1 MTLLAPLALLGLLF
15 VPLIVAFYL
24 LRLRRHERTVSS
36 TFLWRAL
43 VRDVEA
49 NAPWQ
54 RLRRS
59 LLLLLQLLVVVALVL
74 VVARP
79 SGERAAGLSRDLV
92 LVVDASASMAATD
105 VFPDRLTAAKRAAIA
120 ALGDL
125 PADGRVSVVA
135 AAESARVVANE
146 ATDRGRVTRAIESI
160 EQSTAPGRLAE
171 ALTLASELAERA
183 RGAEILIVTD
193 DAASAA
199 PEVALTVPV
208 RVLTVGAERDNQA
221 IAALAVRTDPSGL
234 ERTVFVSV
242 ANYSDSR
249 VVRRLRLLADGTPI
263 TARDLP
269 MEAVSRSDV
278 VIDELPEGTRV
289 VEAQL
294 AEIAAAELPAENS
307 AAPSPPD
314 RLALDDRAWAI
325 VAPDRIRRVLL
336 VGPGNAYLQT
346 AFALLPNVEL
356 YGATAAEYGSTTGK
370 DRFDLFVFDG
380 YLPEEL
386 PGAAILA
393 IAPPASSPLG
403 TVSDTLANPAIS
415 QGAAEEPLLRNVD
428 LSRLHI
434 AQAQRME
441 LPDWARVV
449 LPASDS
455 SPLIYSGLREGAATA
470 VIAFDLRASDLPLQV
485 AWPILATNLAG
496 ELLGLAPG
504 GVEPVAPGS
513 PVELALAPGTAA
525 LRVTRPDGTV
535 AELAPS
541 ATGAATVTWVDT
553 RQLGVYRVE
562 RVPAPEAAGASP
574 SAPASPAASPTG
586 PAAGATPAAGASPST
601 EASPSAGALPPGP
614 EDEPTYFAVDL
625 FSVEESNIAVGDGG
639 RLAALGSTTAPDAAP
654 AGVARDEWWPL
665 LVVAALILLLAEWLV
680 YERDGARRIGAGA
693 RRWMSGLRPWRGRA
707 T

>member
-1 MTLLAPLALLGLLF
+1 MTLAAPLALLGLAF

-24 LRLRRHERTVSS
+24 LRLRRHERTISS
-36 TFLWRAL
+36 TFLWQAL

-79 SGERAAGLSRDLV
+79 SGERAAGLARDLV

-105 VFPDRLTAAKRAAIA
+105 VFPDRLAAAKRAAIA
-120 ALGDL
+120 ALAEL
-125 PADGRVSVVA
+125 PSDGRVSVVA

-146 ATDRGRVTRAIESI
+146 ASDRGRVTRAIESI

-171 ALTLASELAERA
+171 ALTLAGELAERA
-183 RGAEILIVTD
+183 RGAEILVVTD

-199 PEVALTVPV
+199 PDLALAVPV

-234 ERTVFVSV
+234 ERTVFVSI

-249 VVRRLRLLADGTPI
+249 VVRRLRILADGSPI

-269 MEAVSRSDV
+269 MEAVSRADV

-294 AEIAAAELPAENS
+294 AEIPAVEGGR
-307 AAPSPPD
+307 PPGPPD
-314 RLALDDRAWAI
+314 LLALDDRAWAI
-325 VAPDRIRRVLL
+325 VPPDRIRHVLL

-356 YGATAAEYGSTTGK
+356 YGATAAEYEGTTGK

-386 PGAAILA
+386 PDAAILA
-393 IAPPASSPLG
+393 IAPPATSPLG
-403 TVSDTLANPAIS
+403 TVTGTLTNPIIG
-415 QGAAEEPLLRNVD
+415 QGPAEEPLLRNVD

-434 AQAQRME
+434 AEAQQME
-441 LPDWARVV
+441 LPDWARLV
-449 LPASDS
+449 LPGSGAA
-455 SPLIYSGLREGAATA
+455 PLIYSGLREGSATA
-470 VIAFDLRASDLPLQV
+470 VISFDLRLSDLPLQV

-504 GVEPVAPGS
+504 GTEPVAPGS
-513 PVELALAPGTAA
+513 PVELALPPETAA
-525 LRVTRPDGTV
+525 LRVTRPDGSV
-535 AELAPS
+535 AELARA
-541 ATGAATVTWVDT
+541 ATGATTVTWVET
-553 RQLGVYRVE
+553 RQLGVYRIE
-562 RVPAPEAAGASP
+562 RIPEPDGASGPSMSALATRTAPATDPSPGASP
-574 SAPASPAASPTG
+574 SA
-586 PAAGATPAAGASPST
+586 
-601 EASPSAGALPPGP
+601 EASPSGAALPGGP

-625 FSVEESNIAVGDGG
+625 FSPEESNISAGDGA
-639 RLAALGSTTAPDAAP
+639 RLVALGAATSPDAPP
-654 AGVARDEWWPL
+654 AGVAHDEWWPL
-665 LVVAALILLLAEWLV
+665 LVLAALALLLVEWLV
-680 YERDGARRIGAGA
+680 YERDGARRIAA
-693 RRWMSGLRPWRGRA
+693 AVRRRIGGLRPWRRG
-707 T
+707 TT

>member
-36 TFLWRAL
+36 TFLWQAL

-74 VVARP
+74 IVARP
-79 SGERAAGLSRDLV
+79 SGERAAGLARDLV

-105 VFPDRLTAAKRAAIA
+105 VFPDRLTAAKRAAVA
-120 ALGDL
+120 ALAEL
-125 PADGRVSVVA
+125 PTDGRVSVVA

-146 ATDRGRVTRAIESI
+146 ATDRGRVSRAIESI

-171 ALTLASELAERA
+171 ALTLAGELAERA
-183 RGAEILIVTD
+183 RGAEIVVVTD

-199 PEVALTVPV
+199 PDLELAVPV

-221 IAALAVRTDPSGL
+221 IAALAVRTDSSGL
-234 ERTVFVSV
+234 ERTVFVSI

-249 VVRRLRLLADGTPI
+249 VVRRLRILADGAPV

-269 MEAVSRSDV
+269 MEAVSRADV
-278 VIDELPEGTRV
+278 VIDELPKGTRV

-294 AEIAAAELPAENS
+294 AEIPAADNPTPAG
-307 AAPSPPD
+307 PPD
-314 RLALDDRAWAI
+314 LMALDDRAWAI
-325 VAPDRIRRVLL
+325 VPPDRIRRVLL

-356 YGATAAEYGSTTGK
+356 YGATAAEYEGTTGK

-380 YLPEEL
+380 FLPDELPE
-386 PGAAILA
+386 AAILA
-393 IAPPASSPLG
+393 IAPPESSPLG
-403 TVSDTLANPAIS
+403 TVAGTLTQPAVG
-415 QGAAEEPLLRNVD
+415 QGPASEPLLRNVD

-434 AQAQRME
+434 AEAQRME
-441 LPDWARVV
+441 LPDWARPV
-449 LPASDS
+449 LPGSGGD
-455 SPLIYSGLREGAATA
+455 PLIYSGLRDGAPTA
-470 VIAFDLRASDLPLQV
+470 VIAFDLRQSDLPLQV
-485 AWPILATNLAG
+485 AWPILATNLSG

-513 PVELALAPGTAA
+513 PVELSIPPSTTA
-525 LRVTRPDGTV
+525 LRVTRPDGSV
-535 AELAPS
+535 EELAAA
-541 ATGAATVTWVDT
+541 ATGATTVTWVET
-553 RQLGVYRVE
+553 RGLGVYRVE
-562 RVPAPEAAGASP
+562 RVPGPALSNASGAPSDASASPAHSPPDDPSP
-574 SAPASPAASPTG
+574 SADTVPD
-586 PAAGATPAAGASPST
+586 
-601 EASPSAGALPPGP
+601 GP
-614 EDEPTYFAVDL
+614 EDEPAYFAVDL
-625 FSVEESNIAVGDGG
+625 FSPEESNIAPGDGA
-639 RLAALGSTTAPDAAP
+639 RLVALGEAAAPDAAP
-654 AGVARDEWWPL
+654 AGVARDEWWPALVLAALALL
-665 LVVAALILLLAEWLV
+665 LVEWLV
-680 YERDGARRIGAGA
+680 YERDGARRITAA
-693 RRWMSGLRPWRGRA
+693 VRRGMGQLRPWRRGA
-707 T
+707 S

>member
-36 TFLWRAL
+36 TFLWQAL

-74 VVARP
+74 VVAGP
-79 SGERAAGLSRDLV
+79 SGERAAGLARDLV

-120 ALGDL
+120 ALADL

-135 AAESARVVANE
+135 AADSARVVANE
-146 ATDRGRVTRAIESI
+146 ATDRGRVSRAIESI

-171 ALTLASELAERA
+171 ALTLAGELAERA
-183 RGAEILIVTD
+183 RGAEILVVTD

-199 PEVALTVPV
+199 PEVALAVPL
-208 RVLTVGAERDNQA
+208 RVLTVGTERDNQA

-234 ERTVFVSV
+234 ERAVFVSI

-249 VVRRLRLLADGTPI
+249 VMRRLRILADGTPI

-269 MEAVSRSDV
+269 MEAVSRADV

-294 AEIAAAELPAENS
+294 AEVPAAENGAPPGPA
-307 AAPSPPD
+307 D
-314 RLALDDRAWAI
+314 LLGLDDRAWAI
-325 VAPDRIRRVLL
+325 VPPDRIRRVLL

-356 YGATAAEYGSTTGK
+356 YGATADEYEDTTGK

-380 YLPEEL
+380 VLPEEL
-386 PGAAILA
+386 PEAAILA

-403 TVSDTLANPAIS
+403 AVTGTLPDPAIG
-415 QGAAEEPLLRNVD
+415 QGPAAEPLLRNVD

-434 AQAQRME
+434 AEAQSME
-441 LPDWARVV
+441 LPDWARLV
-449 LPASDS
+449 LPGSGA
-455 SPLIYSGLREGAATA
+455 SPLIYGGLRDGVPTA
-470 VIAFDLRASDLPLQV
+470 VIAFDLRQSDLPLQV

-513 PVELALAPGTAA
+513 PVELAMTPGTAA
-525 LRVTRPDGTV
+525 LRVTRPDGSV
-535 AELAPS
+535 AEMAPS
-541 ATGAATVTWVDT
+541 ASGATTVTWVET

-562 RVPAPEAAGASP
+562 RVLEPAQPGASDQVASAVPSPSASAGASP
-574 SAPASPAASPTG
+574 ADGAPPQ
-586 PAAGATPAAGASPST
+586 
-601 EASPSAGALPPGP
+601 GP

-625 FSVEESNIAVGDGG
+625 FAPEESNIAPGDGS
-639 RLAALGSTTAPDAAP
+639 RLVALGAMAAPDTAP
-654 AGVARDEWWPL
+654 AGVARDEWWPMLVLLALALL
-665 LVVAALILLLAEWLV
+665 LVEWLV
-680 YERDGARRIGAGA
+680 YERDGARRIGAA
-693 RRWMSGLRPWRGRA
+693 IRRRIGELTPGRRRA